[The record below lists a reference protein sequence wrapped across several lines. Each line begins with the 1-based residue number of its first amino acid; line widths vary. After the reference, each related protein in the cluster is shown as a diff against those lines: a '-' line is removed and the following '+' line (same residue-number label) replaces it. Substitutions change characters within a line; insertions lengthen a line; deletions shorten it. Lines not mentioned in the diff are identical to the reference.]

1 MNDSTQFDAARQ
13 ARRVTEQAVSWYIEH
28 QEPLS
33 ERQRVAFL
41 NWLRASPKHVAEY
54 FAVAQMHGDMKAAAM
69 LKQLTA
75 TELMEQARRD
85 NPIVMF
91 PHREKAMPEPR
102 HEHTARGTRRLQL
115 LAGAAS
121 VAAVALLWLG
131 LTHRRTAEIHPQ
143 QAQAEHYAAGNAT
156 QSLALADGTLIQLDR
171 QSEIDVRFDDRY
183 RRIEVKRGHAL
194 FDVGKDPARP
204 MLVNVGGH
212 VLQDIGTIFEVRR
225 DAGGDTLTVISGRV
239 RVLDAQ
245 KSPSK
250 GDELPLPGV
259 AIADLTAGQQIEL
272 DASGVSPVHPAQI
285 AQATAWLPAEISF
298 QHETIANVA
307 RRFNAYTNT
316 PLQIEGEEIAQKRI
330 SGVFHAD
337 NPQAFVAYLSTL
349 SNVRI
354 IRDADRI
361 RVRAAHPSETR
372 AARL

>member
-1 MNDSTQFDAARQ
+1 MNEPTNFDAARQ
-13 ARRVTEQAVSWYIEH
+13 ARRITEQAVNWYIEQ

-33 ERQRVAFL
+33 ERQRAAFL
-41 NWLRASPKHVAEY
+41 DWLRASPKHVAEY
-54 FAVAQMHGDMKAAAM
+54 FAVAQMHGDMKAAAS
-69 LKQLTA
+69 LKQLPA
-75 TELMEQARRD
+75 AELVERARRD

-102 HEHTARGTRRLQL
+102 HEQAARGTRRLQL

-121 VAAVALLWLG
+121 VAAMALLWAG
-131 LTHRRTAEIHPQ
+131 LTHRHTAEARPQ
-143 QAQAEHYAAGNAT
+143 QAQVQHYASGNAA

-171 QSEIDVRFDDRY
+171 QSEIDVRFDDHY
-183 RRIEVKRGHAL
+183 RRIEVQRGHAL
-194 FDVGKDPARP
+194 FDVGKDSARP

-245 KSPSK
+245 NSSSK

-307 RRFNAYTNT
+307 RRFNAYTST

-349 SNVRI
+349 SNVRV

-361 RVRAAHPSETR
+361 RVVAAHPVQTRAAH
-372 AARL
+372 L